1 MKEER
6 IELGIIGCEMS
17 NRHLRAD
24 MEKAEEYVYQSPRKR
39 CPHIDCIRSNHL
51 KMTE

>member
-6 IELGIIGCEMS
+6 TELGTIDCEMS

-24 MEKAEEYVYQSPRKR
+24 MEKAEEYVHTQTALDQT
-39 CPHIDCIRSNHL
+39 I
-51 KMTE
+51 